1 MARADFNSTGLSLF
15 RRGFEFQYSPK
26 RRAEFLIAVGRL
38 VLATFSLLAV
48 WIDPSVPVRD
58 AQIAYALF
66 AGYVAYSLLLL
77 VFVLRG
83 HLPQRN
89 LPVVTHGFDLF
100 LFAIF
105 MFFTEG
111 PTSPFFVYFVFSLFC
126 AILRWGWRGV
136 IWTALIAM
144 MTFMAMGIYAGKIM
158 QDPAFELDR
167 FIIRSVYLGVIAALL
182 VYLGIYE
189 ERRRGELSGLA
200 AWPRAIH
207 NELRDLLSDMLRY
220 VAGILRAPRMIMT
233 WEEEEEP
240 WLHVASWSSDD
251 FRYTREPPDAFEPLV
266 PEPLQG
272 ADFLCADIRVAVPL
286 VLHSSPGGLQ
296 RWHGTPLNLAFQ
308 ERFDIRGSLSL
319 NMEGKGLNG
328 RLFVLDKKRMTSDDL
343 VLGRIVANE
352 LATQMDYF
360 NMMKQLQRS
369 AVVEERVRMARD
381 LHDGLLQSL
390 TGTALQLETV
400 NRLMEADSPKARQQL
415 MEIQRLIAAEQKE
428 LRSYVEEMKAS
439 LLSQA
444 RTDSD
449 LATRLREL
457 AERVERHWG
466 IHVEMIVKHLPADI
480 PRPLVQ
486 EIYFL
491 VHESLT
497 NAARHA
503 KASSVCAE
511 VGVDDDHVNI
521 TVTDNGHGFPFRGR
535 YDHAMLTTQKRGPIT
550 LRERTT
556 SLGGR
561 LTIDSTDTGALLEIT
576 IPLSPAG
583 G

>member
-1 MARADFNSTGLSLF
+1 MTKGDSNSTSLSLL
-15 RRGFEFQYSPK
+15 RKGFEFQYSPQ
-26 RRAEFLIAVGRL
+26 RRAEVLIATGRL

-48 WIDPSVPVRD
+48 WLDPSVPGRD
-58 AQIAYALF
+58 AEIAYALLT
-66 AGYVAYSLLLL
+66 GYVAYSLLLTL
-77 VFVLRG
+77 FVLRG
-83 HLPQRN
+83 QLPQGN

-100 LFAIF
+100 LFTIF

-136 IWTALIAM
+136 MWTALIAM
-144 MTFMAMGIYAGKIM
+144 ITFVGMGIYAGKIM
-158 QDPAFELDR
+158 QDPGFELDR

-182 VYLGIYE
+182 VYLGVYE

-207 NELRDLLSDMLRY
+207 EELRDLLSDMLKY
-220 VAGILRAPRMIMT
+220 AAGILRAPRVIMV

-240 WLHVASWSSDD
+240 WFHIASWSNDD

-272 ADFLCADIRVAVPL
+272 TDFLCADTRVAVPS
-286 VLHSSPGGLQ
+286 VLYSSAGGLQ
-296 RWHGTPLNLAFQ
+296 RWHGAPLNPAFQ
-308 ERFDIRGSLSL
+308 ERFGIRGSLSL

-328 RLFVLDKKRMTSDDL
+328 RLFFLDKKRMTSDDL

-360 NMMKQLQRS
+360 NMMKQLQLS

-400 NRLMEADSPKARQQL
+400 NRLMEADSTKARQQL
-415 MEIQRLIAAEQKE
+415 LEIQRLIAAEQKE

-439 LLSQA
+439 FLSPTG
-444 RTDSD
+444 TDSD
-449 LATRLREL
+449 LATRLKEL

-466 IHVEMIVKHLPADI
+466 IRVEMMVKHLPTDI

-503 KASSVCAE
+503 TASSVRAE
-511 VGVDDDHVNI
+511 VGAEDDHVNI

-535 YDHAMLTTQKRGPIT
+535 YDHAMLTTLKRGPIT

-561 LTIDSTDTGALLEIT
+561 LTIDSTDTGARLEIT
-576 IPLSPAG
+576 IPIAQG
-583 G
+583 GD